1 MKTAELRTAFLEY
14 FKINEHRIV
23 KSSSL
28 VPYDD
33 PTLLFTTAGMV
44 QFKRPLLGEEKRD
57 YVRATSCQ
65 KCMRAGGKHND
76 LRNVGRT
83 ARHHTFFEMLG
94 NFSFGDYF
102 KKEAIFFGWE
112 FFTQHLDL
120 PKDKLYASVHQGDQ
134 DMGLGVDQEAL
145 EEWNKYLPR
154 ERILT
159 LPTSENFWAMGDTGP
174 CGPCS
179 EILIDQG
186 EHLACGPDCAPGVCD
201 CDRFL
206 ELWNLVF
213 MQFNRQENG
222 VMEPLPA
229 PSIDTGA
236 GLERIAAVLQKVPS
250 NYDIDIFQEI
260 ISGIEQLS
268 GHSHGRDAEKDVSIK
283 VIADHG
289 RAATFLIS
297 DGVMPSNEG
306 RGYVL
311 RRVIRRAV
319 RHGRLLGIDKP
330 FMHQVA
336 EGVIAAMADTYPDIA
351 KNRSYIQMALKNEE
365 KSFSDTLDRGLGKLQ
380 EEVEK
385 LKKAK
390 SNIFLG
396 ETIFKLYDTYGFPI
410 DIVMDLARDQDFEVD
425 EVGFDQLMEK
435 QRQRSRAAFK
445 ISGVME
451 TSEALKQLAA
461 QGVTTTFTGYERTED
476 QSVILA
482 LLTDEGAVNQASEGQ
497 MVEVV
502 CEQTPFY
509 GEAGGQVGDSGRMS
523 GMGFTLEVRN
533 TQRTPGNLL
542 VHVCQVL
549 QGTVRVGDEVTL
561 AVDQEKRRATERN
574 HTATHILHYVLRNIL
589 GDHVK
594 QQGSYVGPDYFRF
607 DFSHGRAL
615 TAEQIASIEKL
626 VTERILQNEDLTHRV
641 TDMDTA
647 VSEGAMALFGEKYGD
662 KVRMVSIGDY
672 SKELCGGTHSHHTG
686 DIGLFKIISESSVA
700 AGIRRIEALTGT
712 GALEYIQRQE
722 KTLKEAAALLRAAPQ
737 DLAGRVQKLLVE
749 QKELEREI
757 ERVKA
762 RAMSRQFAPS
772 DQDIQEIDG
781 LKVLS
786 QQVNVDSAKDLRVML
801 DNLKSQIKSGVIVLG
816 AEAADGKAMLIC
828 GVTEDLTHK
837 YHAGKIIKELSA
849 KLGGTGGG
857 RPDMAQGGG
866 PQSEKLSEALNSTF
880 SLVEAS
886 NAET

>member
-1 MKTAELRTAFLEY
+1 
-14 FKINEHRIV
+14 
-23 KSSSL
+23 
-28 VPYDD
+28 
-33 PTLLFTTAGMV
+33 
-44 QFKRPLLGEEKRD
+44 
-57 YVRATSCQ
+57 
-65 KCMRAGGKHND
+65 
-76 LRNVGRT
+76 
-83 ARHHTFFEMLG
+83 MLG

-102 KKEAIFFGWE
+102 KKEAIWFGWE
-112 FFTQHLDL
+112 FFTDHLGL
-120 PKDKLYASVHQGDQ
+120 AKDKLYASVHEGDEE
-134 DMGLGVDQEAL
+134 MGLGVDKEAL

-186 EHLACGPDCAPGVCD
+186 DHMACGPDCAPGVCD

-213 MQFNRQENG
+213 MQFNRKEDG
-222 VMEPLPA
+222 TMEPLPA

-250 NYDIDIFQEI
+250 NYDIDIFQDI
-260 ISGIEQLS
+260 ISVIEELS
-268 GHSHGRDAEKDVSIK
+268 GHGHGKDEEKDVSIK

-319 RHGRLLGIDKP
+319 RHGRLLGIEKP

-351 KNRSYIQMALKNEE
+351 KNKSYIQMALKNEE
-365 KSFSDTLDRGLGKLQ
+365 KSFSATLDRGLGKLQ

-390 SNIFLG
+390 SDVFPG
-396 ETIFKLYDTYGFPI
+396 ESIFKLYDTYGFPI

-425 EVGFDQLMEK
+425 EIGFDRLMEE
-435 QRQRSRAAFK
+435 QRQRSRTAFK

-461 QGVTTTFTGYERTED
+461 QGVATTFTGYDRTED

-482 LLTDEGAVNQASEGQ
+482 LLTEDGAVNEVSEGQ
-497 MVEVV
+497 KVEVV

-509 GEAGGQVGDSGRMS
+509 GEAGGQVGDTGRIS
-523 GMGFTLEVRN
+523 GMGFTLEVQN
-533 TQRTPGNLL
+533 TQRTPGDLL
-542 VHVCQVL
+542 VHICTVL
-549 QGTVRVGDEVTL
+549 QGKVKVGEEVTL
-561 AVDQEKRRATERN
+561 AVDKEKRKATERN
-574 HTATHILHYVLRNIL
+574 HTATHILHYVLRSIL

-607 DFSHGRAL
+607 DFSHGEAL
-615 TAEQIASIEKL
+615 TSEQIATIEKL
-626 VTERILQNEDLTHRV
+626 VTEHILQNEDLTDQV

-647 VSEGAMALFGEKYGD
+647 TTEGAMALFGEKYGD
-662 KVRMVSIGDY
+662 QVRMVSIGDY

-686 DIGLFKIISESSVA
+686 DIGPFKIIGESSVA

-712 GALEYIQRQE
+712 GALEYIQNQE
-722 KTLKEAAALLRAAPQ
+722 KTLKETAALLRAAPQ
-737 DLAGRVQKLLVE
+737 DLTGRVEKLLAQ
-749 QKELEREI
+749 QKELEKEI
-757 ERVKA
+757 EKVKA
-762 RAMSRQFAPS
+762 QAMSRQFAPS
-772 DQDIQEIDG
+772 GQDIRETDG
-781 LKVLS
+781 IKVLS
-786 QQVNVDSAKDLRVML
+786 QQVNADSAKDLRVML
-801 DNLKSQIKSGVIVLG
+801 DNLKDQIKSGVVVLG

-837 YHAGKIIKELSA
+837 YHAGEIIKELSA
-849 KLGGTGGG
+849 KVGGRGGG

-866 PQSEKLSEALNSTF
+866 PQTENLSEALERVFEILGS
-880 SLVEAS
+880 
-886 NAET
+886 

>member
-1 MKTAELRTAFLEY
+1 MKTAELRKAFLEY
-14 FKINEHRIV
+14 FKTNEHRIV

-28 VPYDD
+28 VPHDD

-57 YVRATSCQ
+57 YVRAASCQ

-102 KKEAIFFGWE
+102 KKDAIRFGWE
-112 FFTQHLDL
+112 FFTEHLNL
-120 PKDKLYASVHQGDQ
+120 PKEKLYASVHEGDEE
-134 DMGLGVDQEAL
+134 MGLGVDKEAL

-186 EHLACGPDCAPGVCD
+186 DHMACGPDCAPGVCD

-213 MQFNRQENG
+213 MQFNRKEDST
-222 VMEPLPA
+222 MDPLPA

-250 NYDIDIFQEI
+250 NYDIDIFREL
-260 ISGIEQLS
+260 ISVIEHLS
-268 GHSHGRDAEKDVSIK
+268 GHAHGEDAEKDVSIK

-319 RHGRLLGIDKP
+319 RHGRLLGIGKP

-336 EGVIAAMADTYPDIA
+336 EGVIAAMADTYPNIA

-365 KSFSDTLDRGLGKLQ
+365 KSFTATLDRGLGKLQ

-385 LKKAK
+385 LRKAK
-390 SNIFLG
+390 SDVFPG

-425 EVGFDQLMEK
+425 EVGFDQFMEE

-461 QGVTTTFTGYERTED
+461 QGVVTTFTGYDRTED

-482 LLTDEGAVNQASEGQ
+482 LLTEDGAVNQASEGQ
-497 MVEVV
+497 RVEVV
-502 CEQTPFY
+502 CRQTPFY
-509 GEAGGQVGDSGRMS
+509 GEAGGQVGDTGRIS
-523 GMGFTLEVRN
+523 GMGFTLEVQN
-533 TQRTPGNLL
+533 TQRTPGDVI

-549 QGTVRVGDEVTL
+549 QGTVRVGEEVTL
-561 AVDQEKRRATERN
+561 AVDKEKRRATERN
-574 HTATHILHYVLRNIL
+574 HTATHILHHVLRNIL

-607 DFSHGRAL
+607 DFSHGEAL
-615 TAEQIASIEKL
+615 TSDQLATIERL
-626 VTERILQNEDLTHRV
+626 VTEHIVQNEDLTDQL

-647 VSEGAMALFGEKYGD
+647 INEGAMALFGEKYGD
-662 KVRMVSIGDY
+662 QVRMVSIGDY

-686 DIGLFKIISESSVA
+686 DIGPFKIVGESSVA

-712 GALEYIQRQE
+712 GALEYVQQQE
-722 KTLKEAAALLRAAPQ
+722 KTLKETAAILRTAPQ
-737 DLAGRVQKLLVE
+737 DVATRVQKLLAQ
-749 QKELEREI
+749 QKVLEKEI
-757 ERVKA
+757 ERVKSQ
-762 RAMSRQFAPS
+762 AMSRQFAPAGQS
-772 DQDIQEIDG
+772 IREIKG
-781 LKVLS
+781 IKVLS
-786 QQVNVDSAKDLRVML
+786 QQVKADNPKDLRVML
-801 DNLKSQIKSGVIVLG
+801 DNLKDQIKSGVVVLG
-816 AEAADGKAMLIC
+816 AEAADGKVMLIC
-828 GVTEDLTHK
+828 GVTKDLTHRF
-837 YHAGKIIKELSA
+837 HAGEIIKTLSGIV
-849 KLGGTGGG
+849 GGTGGG

-866 PQSEKLSEALNSTF
+866 PDIQQMRAALESVFEMLSK
-880 SLVEAS
+880 
-886 NAET
+886 

>member
-1 MKTAELRTAFLEY
+1 MKTAELRKAFLEY

-28 VPYDD
+28 VPHDD

-44 QFKRPLLGEEKRD
+44 QFKRPLLGEEKRN

-102 KKEAIFFGWE
+102 KKEAIHFGWE
-112 FFTQHLDL
+112 FFTDHLNL
-120 PKDKLYASVHQGDQ
+120 PKDKLYASVHEGD
-134 DMGLGVDQEAL
+134 DVMGLGVDQEAL
-145 EEWNKYLPR
+145 EEWNKYLPP

-213 MQFNRQENG
+213 MQFNRREDG
-222 VMEPLPA
+222 TMEPLPA

-236 GLERIAAVLQKVPS
+236 GLERIAAVLQQVPS
-250 NYDIDIFQEI
+250 NYDIDIFQDI
-260 ISGIEQLS
+260 ISVIEQLS
-268 GHSHGRDAEKDVSIK
+268 GHAHGKDAEKDVSIK

-319 RHGRLLGIDKP
+319 RHGRLLGIEKP

-336 EGVIAAMADTYPDIA
+336 EGVIGAMADTYSDIA

-365 KSFSDTLDRGLGKLQ
+365 KSFSATLDRGLGKLQ
-380 EEVEK
+380 DEVEK
-385 LKKAK
+385 LKQAN
-390 SNIFLG
+390 SDVFPG
-396 ETIFKLYDTYGFPI
+396 EAIFKLYDTYGFPI
-410 DIVMDLARDQDFEVD
+410 DIVMDLARDQDFQVD
-425 EVGFDQLMEK
+425 ETGFDQLMEK

-461 QGVTTTFTGYERTED
+461 QGITTTFTGYNRTED
-476 QSVILA
+476 QSVIVA
-482 LLTDEGAVNQASEGQ
+482 LLAEDGAVNEVSEGQ
-497 MVEVV
+497 KVEVV

-509 GEAGGQVGDSGRMS
+509 GEAGGQVGDTGRIS
-523 GMGFTLEVRN
+523 GMGFTLEVQD
-533 TQRTPGNLL
+533 TQRTPGDLL
-542 VHVCQVL
+542 VHVCKVL
-549 QGTVRVGDEVTL
+549 QGTVRVGEEVTL
-561 AVDQEKRRATERN
+561 SVDEEKRKATERN
-574 HTATHILHYVLRNIL
+574 HTATHILHHVLRNIL

-607 DFSHGRAL
+607 DFSHGEAL
-615 TAEQIASIEKL
+615 TYEQIATIERL
-626 VTERILQNEDLTHRV
+626 VTERILANEDLTDEV

-647 VSEGAMALFGEKYGD
+647 ITEGAMALFGEKYGD
-662 KVRMVSIGDY
+662 DVRMVSIGDY

-686 DIGLFKIISESSVA
+686 DIGPFKIVGESSVA

-712 GALEYIQRQE
+712 GALEYIQNQE
-722 KTLKEAAALLRAAPQ
+722 KTLKDTAALLRSSPQ
-737 DLAGRVQKLLVE
+737 DLAGRVQKLLS
-749 QKELEREI
+749 QHKELEKEI

-762 RAMSRQFAPS
+762 QALSRKFAPIG
-772 DQDIQEIDG
+772 QDIREING

-786 QQVNVDSAKDLRVML
+786 QQVNVDNAKDLRVML
-801 DNLKSQIKSGVIVLG
+801 DNLKDQIKSGVIVLG

-828 GVTEDLTHK
+828 GVTRDLTDK
-837 YHAGKIIKELSA
+837 YHAGEIIKELSA
-849 KLGGTGGG
+849 VVGGKGGG

-866 PQSEKLSEALNSTF
+866 PQVKKIKEALESVF
-880 SLVEAS
+880 EIVEK
-886 NAET
+886 

>member
-1 MKTAELRTAFLEY
+1 MKTAELRKAFLEY
-14 FKINEHRIV
+14 FKTNEHRIV

-28 VPYDD
+28 VPHDD

-57 YVRATSCQ
+57 YVRAASCQ

-102 KKEAIFFGWE
+102 KKDAIRFGWE
-112 FFTQHLDL
+112 FFTEHLNL
-120 PKDKLYASVHQGDQ
+120 PKEKLYASVHEGDEE
-134 DMGLGVDQEAL
+134 MGLGVDKEAL

-186 EHLACGPDCAPGVCD
+186 DHMACGPDCAPGVCD

-213 MQFNRQENG
+213 MQFNRKEDST
-222 VMEPLPA
+222 MDPLPA

-250 NYDIDIFQEI
+250 NYDIDIFREL
-260 ISGIEQLS
+260 ISVIEHLS
-268 GHSHGRDAEKDVSIK
+268 GHAHGEDAEKDVSIK

-319 RHGRLLGIDKP
+319 RHGRLLGIGKP

-336 EGVIAAMADTYPDIA
+336 EGVIAAMADTYPNIA

-365 KSFSDTLDRGLGKLQ
+365 KSFTATLDRGLGKLQ

-385 LKKAK
+385 LRKAK
-390 SNIFLG
+390 SDVFPG

-425 EVGFDQLMEK
+425 EVGFDQFMEE

-461 QGVTTTFTGYERTED
+461 QGVVTTFTGYDRTED

-482 LLTDEGAVNQASEGQ
+482 LLTEDGAVNQASEGQ
-497 MVEVV
+497 RVEVV
-502 CEQTPFY
+502 CRQTPFY
-509 GEAGGQVGDSGRMS
+509 GEAGGQVGDTGRIS
-523 GMGFTLEVRN
+523 GMGFTLEVQN
-533 TQRTPGNLL
+533 TQRTPGDVI

-549 QGTVRVGDEVTL
+549 QGTVRVGEEVTL
-561 AVDQEKRRATERN
+561 AVDKEKRRATERN
-574 HTATHILHYVLRNIL
+574 HTATHILHHVLRNIL

-607 DFSHGRAL
+607 DFSHGEAL
-615 TAEQIASIEKL
+615 TSDQLATIERL
-626 VTERILQNEDLTHRV
+626 VTEHIVQNEDLTDQL

-647 VSEGAMALFGEKYGD
+647 INEGAMALFGEKYGD
-662 KVRMVSIGDY
+662 QVRMVSIGDY

-686 DIGLFKIISESSVA
+686 DIGPFKIVGESSVA

-712 GALEYIQRQE
+712 GALEYVQQQE
-722 KTLKEAAALLRAAPQ
+722 KTLKETAAILRTAPQ
-737 DLAGRVQKLLVE
+737 DVATRVQKLLAQ
-749 QKELEREI
+749 QKVLEKEI
-757 ERVKA
+757 ERVKSQ
-762 RAMSRQFAPS
+762 AMSRQFAPAGQS
-772 DQDIQEIDG
+772 IREIKG
-781 LKVLS
+781 IKVLS
-786 QQVNVDSAKDLRVML
+786 QQVKAGNPKDLRVML
-801 DNLKSQIKSGVIVLG
+801 DNLKDQIKSGVVVLG
-816 AEAADGKAMLIC
+816 AEAADGKVMLIC
-828 GVTEDLTHK
+828 GVTKDLTHRF
-837 YHAGKIIKELSA
+837 HAGEIIKTLSGIV
-849 KLGGTGGG
+849 GGTGGG

-866 PQSEKLSEALNSTF
+866 PDIQQMRAALESVFEMLSK
-880 SLVEAS
+880 
-886 NAET
+886 

>member
-1 MKTAELRTAFLEY
+1 MKTAELRRAFLEY
-14 FKINEHRIV
+14 FKTNEHTIV

-28 VPYDD
+28 VPHDD

-102 KKEAIFFGWE
+102 KKDAIRFGWE
-112 FFTQHLDL
+112 FFTDHLDL
-120 PKDKLYASVHQGDQ
+120 DKGKLYASVHEGDEE
-134 DMGLGVDQEAL
+134 MGLGVDEEAL
-145 EEWNKYLPR
+145 EEWNRYLPR

-186 EHLACGPDCAPGVCD
+186 EHMACGPDCAPGVCD

-213 MQFNRQENG
+213 MQFNRKEDG
-222 VMEPLPA
+222 SMEPLPA

-260 ISGIEQLS
+260 IGVIEQLS
-268 GHSHGRDAEKDVSIK
+268 GHSHGKDPEKDVSIK

-289 RAATFLIS
+289 RAATFLIG
-297 DGVMPSNEG
+297 DGVLPSNEG

-330 FMHQVA
+330 FLQEVA
-336 EGVIAAMADTYPDIA
+336 NGVIAAMSDTYPDIT
-351 KNRSYIQMALKNEE
+351 KSRSYIQMALINEE
-365 KSFSDTLDRGLGKLQ
+365 KSFSATLDRGLSKLQ

-385 LKKAK
+385 LKKADSK
-390 SNIFLG
+390 TFPG

-410 DIVMDLARDQDFEVD
+410 DIVMDMARDQDFQVD
-425 EVGFDQLMEK
+425 EAGFDQFMEE

-445 ISGVME
+445 VSGVME

-461 QGVTTTFTGYERTED
+461 QGVTTTFTGYGRTED

-482 LLTDEGAVNQASEGQ
+482 LLTEAGAVDEVSEGQ
-497 MVEVV
+497 KVEVV

-509 GEAGGQVGDSGRMS
+509 GEAGGQVGDCGRIT
-523 GMGFTLEVRN
+523 GMGFTLEVET
-533 TQRTPGNLL
+533 TQRTPGDLL
-542 VHVCQVL
+542 VHVCKVL
-549 QGTVRVGDEVTL
+549 QGTAKVGEEVTL
-561 AVDQEKRRATERN
+561 AVDDEKRKATERN
-574 HTATHILHYVLRNIL
+574 HTATHILHHVLRSVL

-607 DFSHGRAL
+607 DFSHGEAL
-615 TAEQIASIEKL
+615 TYEQLAKIEKM
-626 VTERILQNEDLTHRV
+626 VTERILENEDLTAQV
-641 TDMDTA
+641 TDTDSA
-647 VSEGAMALFGEKYGD
+647 IAQGAMALFGEKYGD
-662 KVRMVSIGDY
+662 EVRMVSIGDY

-686 DIGLFKIISESSVA
+686 DIGPFKITGESSVA

-712 GALEYIQRQE
+712 GALEYIQNQE
-722 KTLKEAAALLRAAPQ
+722 KSLKQTAALLKAAPY
-737 DLAGRVQKLLVE
+737 DLAERVQKLLAQ
-749 QKELEREI
+749 QKELEKEV

-762 RAMSRQFAPS
+762 QAMSRQFAPS
-772 DQDIQEIDG
+772 GQDIREING
-781 LKVLS
+781 VKVLS
-786 QQVNVDSAKDLRVML
+786 QLVNVDSPKDLRVML
-801 DNLKSQIKSGVIVLG
+801 DNLKDQIKSGVVVLG
-816 AEAADGKAMLIC
+816 AEAEDGKAMLIC
-828 GVTEDLTHK
+828 GVTKDFIDRF
-837 YHAGKIIKELSA
+837 HAGEIINTLSA
-849 KLGGTGGG
+849 KLGGKGGG

-866 PQSEKLSEALNSTF
+866 PKSNALQETLNSVF
-880 SLVEAS
+880 ALIEKKS
-886 NAET
+886 

>member
-1 MKTAELRTAFLEY
+1 MKTAELRKAFLEY

-28 VPYDD
+28 VPHDD

-102 KKEAIFFGWE
+102 KKEAIRFGWE
-112 FFTQHLDL
+112 FFTEHLNL
-120 PKDKLYASVHQGDQ
+120 PENKLYASVHEGDEE
-134 DMGLGVDQEAL
+134 MGLGVDKEAL

-186 EHLACGPDCAPGVCD
+186 DHMACGPTCAPGVCD

-213 MQFNRQENG
+213 MQFNRKKDG
-222 VMEPLPA
+222 TMEPLPA

-250 NYDIDIFQEI
+250 NYDIDIFQEL
-260 ISGIEQLS
+260 ISVIEELS
-268 GHSHGRDAEKDVSIK
+268 GHTHGRDAEKDVSIK

-319 RHGRLLGIDKP
+319 RHGRLLGIEKP

-336 EGVIAAMADTYPDIA
+336 EGVIGAMADTYPDIA
-351 KNRSYIQMALKNEE
+351 KNKSYIQMALKNEE
-365 KSFSDTLDRGLGKLQ
+365 KSFSATLDRGLGKLQ

-385 LKKAK
+385 LRKAK
-390 SNIFLG
+390 SDLFPG

-425 EVGFDQLMEK
+425 EVGFDQFMEK

-482 LLTDEGAVNQASEGQ
+482 LLTDEGAVNEASEGQ
-497 MVEVV
+497 RVEVV

-509 GEAGGQVGDSGRMS
+509 GEAGGQVGDTGRIS

-533 TQRTPGNLL
+533 TQKTPTELL

-549 QGTVRVGDEVTL
+549 QGTVRVGEEVTL
-561 AVDQEKRRATERN
+561 AVDKEKRKATERN

-607 DFSHGRAL
+607 DFSHGAAL
-615 TAEQIASIEKL
+615 TSEQIATIEKL
-626 VTERILQNEDLTHRV
+626 VTERILQNEDLTDQL

-647 VSEGAMALFGEKYGD
+647 ITEGAMALFGEKYGD
-662 KVRMVSIGDY
+662 EVRMVSIGDY
-672 SKELCGGTHSHHTG
+672 SRELCGGTHSHHTG
-686 DIGLFKIISESSVA
+686 DIGPFKIVAESSVA

-712 GALEYIQRQE
+712 GALQYIQNQE
-722 KTLKEAAALLRAAPQ
+722 KTLKETATLLRAAPQ
-737 DLAGRVQKLLVE
+737 DLAGRVQKLLAQ
-749 QKELEREI
+749 QKELEKEI

-762 RAMSRQFAPS
+762 QAMSRQFAPS
-772 DQDIQEIDG
+772 NQDIREING

-786 QQVNVDSAKDLRVML
+786 QQVKVDSAKDLRVML

-828 GVTEDLTHK
+828 GVTKDLTDR
-837 YHAGKIIKELSA
+837 YHAGAIIKELSA
-849 KLGGTGGG
+849 KVGGTGGG

-866 PQSEKLSEALNSTF
+866 PNGGVLPEALESVF
-880 SLVEAS
+880 EIVEK
-886 NAET
+886 

>member
-1 MKTAELRTAFLEY
+1 MKTAELRKAFLEY
-14 FKINEHRIV
+14 FKTNEHRIV

-28 VPYDD
+28 VPHDD
-33 PTLLFTTAGMV
+33 PTLLFTNAGMV
-44 QFKRPLLGEEKRD
+44 QFKRPLLGQEKRD

-102 KKEAIFFGWE
+102 KKEAIRFGWE
-112 FFTQHLDL
+112 FFTEHLNL
-120 PKDKLYASVHQGDQ
+120 PKDKLYASVHEGDEE
-134 DMGLGVDQEAL
+134 MGLGVDQEAL
-145 EEWNKYLPR
+145 QEWNKYLPR

-159 LPTSENFWAMGDTGP
+159 LSTSENFWAMGDTGP

-186 EHLACGPDCAPGVCD
+186 ERLACGPDCAAGVCD

-213 MQFNRQENG
+213 MQFNRKEDSTL
-222 VMEPLPA
+222 EPLPA

-250 NYDIDIFQEI
+250 NYDIDIFKDI
-260 ISGIEQLS
+260 ISVIEELS
-268 GHSHGRDAEKDVSIK
+268 GHAHGKDEEKDVSIK

-319 RHGRLLGIDKP
+319 RHGRLLGIEKP
-330 FMHQVA
+330 FMDQVA

-365 KSFSDTLDRGLGKLQ
+365 KSFSATLDRGLGKLQ

-385 LKKAK
+385 LKKVK
-390 SNIFLG
+390 SDIFPG

-410 DIVMDLARDQDFEVD
+410 DIVMDLARDLDFEVD
-425 EVGFDQLMEK
+425 EVGFDQLMEE

-451 TSEALKQLAA
+451 TSEALKHLAA
-461 QGVTTTFTGYERTED
+461 QGVTTTFTGYDRTED

-482 LLTDEGAVNQASEGQ
+482 LLTDGGAVNQVSEGQ
-497 MVEVV
+497 RVELV
-502 CEQTPFY
+502 CERTPFY
-509 GEAGGQVGDSGRMS
+509 GEAGGQVGDTGRIS
-523 GMGFTLEVRN
+523 GMGFSLEVQN
-533 TQRTPGNLL
+533 TQKTPGNLL

-549 QGTVRVGDEVTL
+549 QGTVRVGEEVTL
-561 AVDQEKRRATERN
+561 SVDKEKRKATERN

-607 DFSHGRAL
+607 DFSHGEAL
-615 TAEQIASIEKL
+615 TSEQITAVEKQ
-626 VTERILQNEDLTHRV
+626 VTERILQNEDLTDQV

-647 VSEGAMALFGEKYGD
+647 ITEGAMALFGEKYGD
-662 KVRMVSIGDY
+662 EVRMVSIGDY

-686 DIGLFKIISESSVA
+686 DIGLFKIVGESSVA

-712 GALEYIQRQE
+712 GALEYIQNQE
-722 KTLKEAAALLRAAPQ
+722 KTLKKTASLLRAAPQ
-737 DLAGRVQKLLVE
+737 DLAERVQKLLVQ
-749 QKELEREI
+749 QKEMEKEI
-757 ERVKA
+757 ERIKA
-762 RAMSRQFAPS
+762 QAMSRQFAIS
-772 DQDIQEIDG
+772 NQDIREIDG

-786 QQVNVDSAKDLRVML
+786 QQVKVDSAKDLRVML

-828 GVTEDLTHK
+828 GVTEDLTDK

-866 PQSEKLSEALNSTF
+866 PNTENLR
-880 SLVEAS
+880 
-886 NAET
+886 ETLENVFYIL